1 MPPRLERTV
10 TQFGF
15 KGAMVNGHM
24 HERFLDDLCFAPIL
38 EWATALDVPIYI
50 HPTPR
55 PTGSWTS
62 TTRTAPTWSGDG
74 GGRSTPGLIS

>member
-38 EWATALDVPIYI
+38 ERATALDVPI
-50 HPTPR
+50 
-55 PTGSWTS
+55 
-62 TTRTAPTWSGDG
+62 
-74 GGRSTPGLIS
+74 